1 MTAAIAGMGSVSL
14 EYHEERRA
22 LTDTE
27 ALGNCSCSRHS
38 SAVDSSVSCFPQLNF
53 CCFPFCSLCSDFLD
67 TLMIS
72 SPSRVGFAP
81 VLCVKWREI
90 DSKSSKVAGGIHDKG
105 LSSR

>member
-38 SAVDSSVSCFPQLNF
+38 STVDSSVSCLRQLNF
-53 CCFPFCSLCSDFLD
+53 LLLSFLLSVLRLSGHSHELISLA
-67 TLMIS
+67 
-72 SPSRVGFAP
+72 SRIWTCAV
-81 VLCVKWREI
+81 RE
-90 DSKSSKVAGGIHDKG
+90 VEGNR
-105 LSSR
+105 LEVM